1 MSKVQ
6 CCHSLSGRNIVRLQV
21 AQGKVRN
28 VTAENAA
35 QLMQEGWVLLDVR
48 PQSEIEKAG
57 VKGAVEVLQT
67 DHTRALN
74 QTSTDQLC
82 ARSVGVC
89 LDHVYGPARTQILRS
104 EFLPVFHNPRCPSLW
119 RRRATTSRA

>member
-1 MSKVQ
+1 MLT
-6 CCHSLSGRNIVRLQV
+6 HSDETDMIRPQV

-57 VKGAVEVLQT
+57 VKGAVEV
-67 DHTRALN
+67 HAAIAHAH
-74 QTSTDQLC
+74 C
-82 ARSVGVC
+82 A
-89 LDHVYGPARTQILRS
+89 GPPAA
-104 EFLPVFHNPRCPSLW
+104 VHMV
-119 RRRATTSRA
+119 A

>member
-57 VKGAVEVLQT
+57 VKGAVEV
-67 DHTRALN
+67 
-74 QTSTDQLC
+74 
-82 ARSVGVC
+82 
-89 LDHVYGPARTQILRS
+89 PAVIT
-104 EFLPVFHNPRCPSLW
+104 H
-119 RRRATTSRA
+119 AH

>member
-1 MSKVQ
+1 M
-6 CCHSLSGRNIVRLQV
+6 

-57 VKGAVEVLQT
+57 VKGAVEVLQMIT
-67 DHTRALN
+67 LEHWIRPP
-74 QTSTDQLC
+74 QTSSTP
-82 ARSVGVC
+82 GVHWRMSC
-89 LDHVYGPARTQILRS
+89 
-104 EFLPVFHNPRCPSLW
+104 PRL
-119 RRRATTSRA
+119 